1 MEHGPG
7 RGGPCQ
13 GGALDGVLLLSTALP
28 VFMQPLGSAA
38 VGRRVLPLAVQQR
51 LVRRCLY
58 LRLQCASLKARLLLL
73 LLLACVL
80 GQAEHVVFTR
90 KLHVYARPP
99 RRLLLLPGGGSS

>member
-1 MEHGPG
+1 M
-7 RGGPCQ
+7 
-13 GGALDGVLLLSTALP
+13 DGVLLLSTALP

-73 LLLACVL
+73 LLPLACVL

-90 KLHVYARPP
+90 KLHVYAGPP